1 MRHSHAQHP
10 ITPFEAT
17 RAPVQVPQVFF
28 YYNLTSLFMASDT
41 EVETSRAA
49 AAKDAS
55 AQELNAH
62 TVHSFSEQ
70 AAIDSV
76 PVNTVSPLAADE
88 DPYEDEDVPID
99 FGEMFVKFLLKNT
112 PFARA
117 GRYMLSA
124 LLVAA
129 LGGILWYVN
138 ADMEIFSISSV
149 PSHLICGAA
158 VMFSYGLILT
168 VLHSMVIFSHRR
180 TALYN
185 SQLLDWITE
194 FEEYLA
200 AGTLLGGLSVLFANL
215 TSASSVI
222 PPWSQV
228 LFGKAKPHNH
238 LRLSLAGLVIV
249 ILAAAKRHFMRKL
262 AIEFNYSNYC
272 DRVEECLFVER
283 MLQSLMKAR
292 QAYRFRKKWKSFM
305 TDSTPRKRTNGL
317 TTQPRN
323 DFVEV
328 KFEDNL
334 DLKSFSH
341 HNSPD
346 PQATPNSP
354 QFAPITSPSSGK
366 HNSNE
371 APASSSAPSS
381 NAVKREQFEE
391 FARLANKTAAQFDSL
406 TVADIR
412 VEIHREARRMA
423 AQLFKWLAHAQRG
436 DITFAEL
443 EPFIDNTDDTN
454 RFLGLLRKQKKVNIE
469 NSASFTEGDV
479 RRAIDSSL
487 HERYGLAKSMETI
500 EMALGKIDSILD
512 TVLFILGIAL
522 TLLFLF
528 EDVFK
533 ALAALSTLFFSATF
547 VFENAAKNIFESII
561 FLLVIHP
568 FDIGDRV
575 FIKLD
580 TGDNKAGGDA
590 TDNLVVVEMNLM
602 STVFERWDGVRV
614 YVANSVLAQKIIYNI
629 RRSGATLEV
638 LKMSFGHGTSLEQLE
653 KLRNA
658 LQTFLR
664 QNRQDFTEF
673 LRVNVDSLD
682 RVNLINVTVLIQHT
696 GNWQDMELQMARKTR
711 ALAFIKSTV
720 DELGIHY
727 ELPKQRI
734 RLLEHSPMVTDRNMD
749 L

>member
-1 MRHSHAQHP
+1 
-10 ITPFEAT
+10 
-17 RAPVQVPQVFF
+17 
-28 YYNLTSLFMASDT
+28 MASDT
-41 EVETSRAA
+41 EVENSRAA
-49 AAKDAS
+49 AGKADS
-55 AQELNAH
+55 VQEMNAH

-70 AAIDSV
+70 AAMEADSV
-76 PVNTVSPLAADE
+76 PVNTVNPLAADE
-88 DPYEDEDVPID
+88 DPYDEDDGPID
-99 FGEMFVKFLLKNT
+99 FGELFVKFLSKNT

-117 GRYMLSA
+117 GRYMFFA
-124 LLVAA
+124 VLLGA
-129 LGGILWYVN
+129 LGLILYYIQN
-138 ADMEIFSISSV
+138 DMEIFSIHYV
-149 PSHLICGAA
+149 PSHLICGAT

-168 VLHSMVIFSHRR
+168 LLHSMVIFLHRR
-180 TALYN
+180 SFLYN
-185 SQLLDWITE
+185 SQVLDWITE

-200 AGTLLGGLSVLFANL
+200 AGTLLVGLSIMFANL
-215 TSASSVI
+215 TSSVATLSTSAWKQI
-222 PPWSQV
+222 
-228 LFGKAKPHNH
+228 LFGQQAPQTH
-238 LRLSLAGLVIV
+238 LRLSLAGFVIV
-249 ILAAAKRHFMRKL
+249 VLAAVKRHFMRKL

-283 MLQSLMKAR
+283 MLQSLMKSR

-305 TDSTPRKRTNGL
+305 NESTPRKRTNGQ
-317 TTQPRN
+317 TTAPRN

-328 KFEDNL
+328 KFDDNL

-341 HNSPD
+341 NSP
-346 PQATPNSP
+346 ATQTSPNSP
-354 QFAPITSPSSGK
+354 HFAPITSPSSGK
-366 HNSNE
+366 QGNNDSH
-371 APASSSAPSS
+371 PSSPSPSS

-423 AQLFKWLAHAQRG
+423 AQLFKWLAHPQRG
-436 DITFAEL
+436 DITATEL
-443 EPFIDNTDDTN
+443 EPFIDNQDDVN
-454 RFLGLLRKQKKVNIE
+454 RFTGLLRKQKKVNTE
-469 NSASFTEGDV
+469 NSGSFTEGDL

-512 TVLFILGIAL
+512 TVLLILGISL
-522 TLLFLF
+522 SLLFLF
-528 EDVFK
+528 QDAFK
-533 ALAALSTLFFSATF
+533 ALTALSTLFFSATF

-590 TDNLVVVEMNLM
+590 SDNLIVVEMNLM

-614 YVANSVLAQKIIYNI
+614 YVANSVLAQKVIYNI

-653 KLRNA
+653 KLRVA
-658 LQTFLR
+658 IHGFLR

-682 RVNLINVTVLIQHT
+682 RVNLINVTILIQHT
-696 GNWQDMELQMARKTR
+696 GNWQDMELQMSRKTR
-711 ALAFIKSTV
+711 ALAFIKSVV

-727 ELPKQRI
+727 ELPKQRVQ
-734 RLLEHSPMVTDRNMD
+734 LLEHSPMVTDRSMD